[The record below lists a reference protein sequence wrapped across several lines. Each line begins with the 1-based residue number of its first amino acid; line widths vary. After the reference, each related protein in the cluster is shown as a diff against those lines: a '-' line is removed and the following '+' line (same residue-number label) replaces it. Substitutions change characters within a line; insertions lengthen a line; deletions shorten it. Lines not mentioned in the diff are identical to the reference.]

1 MTNTYLLAWSS
12 FYQLMKLNK
21 IRINGKN
28 YNKNSLIEDY
38 LKKNLSLLLEKKEII
53 ENSFIMDQK
62 RNQRVPRTRSNGR
75 LKVMRGYII
84 M

>member
-1 MTNTYLLAWSS
+1 
-12 FYQLMKLNK
+12 MKLNK

>member
-1 MTNTYLLAWSS
+1 M
-12 FYQLMKLNK
+12 
-21 IRINGKN
+21 
-28 YNKNSLIEDY
+28 
-38 LKKNLSLLLEKKEII
+38 LKKKEII